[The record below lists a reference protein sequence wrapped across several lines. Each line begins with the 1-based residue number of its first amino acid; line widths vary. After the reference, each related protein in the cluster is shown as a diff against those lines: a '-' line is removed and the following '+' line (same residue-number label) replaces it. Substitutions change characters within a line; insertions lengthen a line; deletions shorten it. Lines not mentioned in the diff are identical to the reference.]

1 MKHLKIPYQND
12 ALRFGWD
19 IPVLSINLKFHQSKL
34 EEAMFSHSVYGREST
49 IKRPYRESP

>member
-19 IPVLSINLKFHQSKL
+19 IPVLSIINKLKIPSVK
-34 EEAMFSHSVYGREST
+34 ARRSHV
-49 IKRPYRESP
+49 